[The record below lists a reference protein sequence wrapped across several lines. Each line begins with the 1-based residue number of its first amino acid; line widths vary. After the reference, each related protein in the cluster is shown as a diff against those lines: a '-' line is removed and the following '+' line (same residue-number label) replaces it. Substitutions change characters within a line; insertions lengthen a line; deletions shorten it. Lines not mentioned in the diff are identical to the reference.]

1 MSLLEHDLGGARRW
15 TTVRDGYDVTKKPR
29 GLNRKDFDAIP
40 FAAMEAIP
48 QGGAFAPEFTLKAP
62 NEIAS
67 GTYFE
72 KGDLLVGK
80 ITPSF
85 ENGKQGLIQT
95 LPSEFGYATT
105 EVIPLHS
112 VAEGHDPRFLFYYLL
127 HPDVRQYVTERM
139 EGSTGRKRVPEDVL
153 LDLPVP
159 DFDPIEQTAT
169 ADALERIQAAIT
181 KEEDCLT
188 TAQALKR
195 AAMRALFTKG
205 LKGEP
210 QKETEFG
217 PVPQNWSERALSDC
231 AYVQTGAAKGRKF
244 ADAETIK
251 VPYLRVANVQDGYL
265 DLTEMKSLTIRTSE
279 LERYRLLPND
289 VVLTEGGDFDKLGRG
304 FIWRGQLDVCIHQN
318 HVFAVR
324 PDPEVLLPEFF
335 AYMAQS
341 HYGKAYFLKVA
352 HKTTNLACINS
363 TKLKAF
369 PVLVPPTLDDQR
381 EIVAILAAID
391 AKIDLH
397 RKKRAVLDELFR
409 ALLHKLMTGEIAV
422 TDLNLDALTP
432 DAEAAA

>member
-15 TTVRDGYDVTKKPR
+15 ATVRDGYDVTKKPR

-72 KGDLLVGK
+72 KGDILVGK

-159 DFDPIEQTAT
+159 DFDPVEQRVT
-169 ADALERIQAAIT
+169 ADALENIQAAIT
-181 KEEDCLT
+181 KEESCLT

-210 QKETEFG
+210 QKETSIGPIPESWEVRSIGEVATNTQYGLSKRGLPSAAYPILRMNCQDDGRVHYRNLQYVDLDQEEF
-217 PVPQNWSERALSDC
+217 EKFRLH
-231 AYVQTGAAKGRKF
+231 KGDLLFNRTNSIELVGRMAIVDDDRPAVF
-244 ADAETIK
+244 AS
-251 VPYLRVANVQDGYL
+251 YLVRVAVDNSGCV
-265 DLTEMKSLTIRTSE
+265 
-279 LERYRLLPND
+279 
-289 VVLTEGGDFDKLGRG
+289 
-304 FIWRGQLDVCIHQN
+304 
-318 HVFAVR
+318 
-324 PDPEVLLPEFF
+324 PEFLN
-335 AYMAQS
+335 
-341 HYGKAYFLKVA
+341 YFMNWPQTQADIKR
-352 HKTTNLACINS
+352 LASRAVGQANINA
-363 TKLKAF
+363 TKLKTVEF
-369 PVLVPPTLDDQR
+369 PCPPTLDEQR

-422 TDLNLDALTP
+422 RDLNLDALSP
-432 DAEAAA
+432 DNEAAA

>member
-62 NEIAS
+62 NEIVS

-159 DFDPIEQTAT
+159 DFDPIEQTVT

-181 KEEDCLT
+181 KEENCLT

-210 QKETEFG
+210 QKETPIG
-217 PVPQNWSERALSDC
+217 PIPESWELRELGDHFQIKHGFAFSGELFRPSGKYTLLTPGHFSEEGGFRDQGEKTKFFVGSFDDQYLLKPGDLLVVMTEQKS
-231 AYVQTGAAKGRKF
+231 GLLGSAAFIPEHGFYLHNQRLGLI
-244 ADAETIK
+244 ADLDDTRL
-251 VPYLRVANVQDGYL
+251 VLGYL
-265 DLTEMKSLTIRTSE
+265 YHLFNSQLVRSEISRTATGSKVKHTSPSKM
-279 LERYRLLPND
+279 RS
-289 VVLTEGGDFDKLGRG
+289 VLAPF
-304 FIWRGQLDVCIHQN
+304 
-318 HVFAVR
+318 
-324 PDPEVLLPEFF
+324 
-335 AYMAQS
+335 
-341 HYGKAYFLKVA
+341 
-352 HKTTNLACINS
+352 
-363 TKLKAF
+363 
-369 PVLVPPTLDDQR
+369 PTLDEQR
-381 EIVAILAAID
+381 EIVAILSAVD

-409 ALLHKLMTGEIAV
+409 ALLHNLMTGEIAV
-422 TDLNLDALTP
+422 TDLNLDALTL
-432 DAEAAA
+432 DNEAAA